1 MNSLT
6 INCFITSPLLPA
18 IIGILVVAVVA
29 PAVNVALIRPGV
41 KSIPAVIN
49 NIYCNC
55 NL

>member
-6 INCFITSPLLPA
+6 LNCFITSPLLPG

-29 PAVNVALIRPGV
+29 PAVNVALVRPGV
-41 KSIPAVIN
+41 KSTPAIIN